1 MAFSRSG
8 DRRAHQPMGGV
19 RAAPLSNA
27 CAPRAVDSASS
38 IAIVMRSMARQR
50 ATPLL
55 EQRQS
60 LRRLRSTAK
69 YGSGSNLDGTLHNW
83 YYELVFFQFLRLT
96 LIVLES
102 NLTAASFSDCQ

>member
-19 RAAPLSNA
+19 CAAPLSNA

-55 EQRQS
+55 ERQS
-60 LRRLRSTAK
+60 QLRS
-69 YGSGSNLDGTLHNW
+69 GSGSNLDGTLHNW
-83 YYELVFFQFLRLT
+83 YRELVFFQFLG
-96 LIVLES
+96 
-102 NLTAASFSDCQ
+102 